1 MYIARKLK
9 DNNIAEYLLYMWQ
22 IEDVIRAYDGNI
34 DRLEQEYIKRFEL
47 TPEQH
52 KEMTEWYANL
62 IEMMRSEQVFDKGH
76 LQINKNIII
85 LLTDLHMQLLAS
97 TKFPFYN
104 AAYYKALPYIVEIRN
119 RGNKKDIPEL
129 ETCFEALYGVM
140 ILKLKGQAVHPET
153 EKAVSDISK
162 LLGMLSDYYKQDKKG
177 ELKFD

>member
-1 MYIARKLK
+1 
-9 DNNIAEYLLYMWQ
+9 
-22 IEDVIRAYDGNI
+22 
-34 DRLEQEYIKRFEL
+34 
-47 TPEQH
+47 
-52 KEMTEWYANL
+52 
-62 IEMMRSEQVFDKGH
+62 
-76 LQINKNIII
+76 
-85 LLTDLHMQLLAS
+85 MQLLAS